1 MDLPGMHELSI
12 ANSVIDAVRKE
23 MARQPRARL
32 TKVGLRIG
40 EFAGIDDSSLRFCFE
55 VLVRDTE
62 FRAASLHIERGP
74 RDELDLSYLEVEED
88 EPDSH

>member
-1 MDLPGMHELSI
+1 MHELGI
-12 ANSVIDAVRKE
+12 ANSVLEAVQKE
-23 MARQPRARL
+23 MTRRPGARL

-40 EFAGIDDSSLRFCFE
+40 EFSGVEESSLRFCFE

-62 FRAASLHIERGP
+62 MRSAVLDIERGP